1 MPTTPNVSKTAKA
14 FLMAH
19 LSSTPPPPHALEA
32 PTASDLTQAGSFQRP
47 IRQIATT
54 SGLSIDEIAKYIPSS
69 EELRV
74 MFGMKTARAANL
86 LACTAALGLGESSIS
101 YLDFLLAMG
110 AELEPQD
117 AIEAMLV
124 TQIGLAH
131 VGSMTAMGRMA
142 DATNDQVRESYSRI
156 AARMNQALLNQIE
169 ALRRHRARGSP
180 TVSVGQVTVNEG
192 GQAIVGT
199 VHTRSSNEK

>member
-1 MPTTPNVSKTAKA
+1 
-14 FLMAH
+14 MAH
-19 LSSTPPPPHALEA
+19 RSSTPPPPTLDA
-32 PTASDLTQAGSFQRP
+32 PIASHLTPTGSVQRP
-47 IRQIATT
+47 TRQIANTA
-54 SGLSIDEIAKYIPSS
+54 GLSIGEMAQYIPSP

-74 MFGMKTARAANL
+74 MFGMRTAHAANL
-86 LACTAALGLGESSIS
+86 MATTAVLGLGESSINF
-101 YLDFLLAMG
+101 LDLLLAMG

-131 VGSMTAMGRMA
+131 VGSMTALGKMA

-156 AARMNQALLNQIE
+156 AARMNQAFLNQID
-169 ALRRHRARGSP
+169 ALRRHRARSSP
-180 TVSVGQVTVNEG
+180 AVSVGQVTVNEG

-199 VHTRSSNEK
+199 VHAKASHEK

>member
-1 MPTTPNVSKTAKA
+1 
-14 FLMAH
+14 MAH
-19 LSSTPPPPHALEA
+19 RSSTPPPPPTPDA
-32 PTASDLTQAGSFQRP
+32 PSASNLTPTGSIQRP
-47 IRQIATT
+47 TRQIASTA
-54 SGLSIDEIAKYIPSS
+54 GLSIDEIAKYIPSP

-74 MFGMKTARAANL
+74 MFGMKTAHAANL
-86 LACTAALGLGESSIS
+86 LACTAVLGVGESSINF
-101 YLDFLLAMG
+101 LDFLLAMG

-131 VGSMTAMGRMA
+131 VGLMTAMGRMA
-142 DATNDQVRESYSRI
+142 DAKNDQARESYSRI

-169 ALRRHRARGSP
+169 ALRRHRARGRP
-180 TVSVGQVTVNEG
+180 AVRVGQVTVNEG

-199 VHTRSSNEK
+199 VQTRAVDEK

>member
-1 MPTTPNVSKTAKA
+1 
-14 FLMAH
+14 
-19 LSSTPPPPHALEA
+19 
-32 PTASDLTQAGSFQRP
+32 
-47 IRQIATT
+47 
-54 SGLSIDEIAKYIPSS
+54 
-69 EELRV
+69 
-74 MFGMKTARAANL
+74 MFGMRTDRAANL
-86 LACTAALGLGESSIS
+86 VATTAIMGLGESGTGFRD
-101 YLDFLLAMG
+101 LLLAMG

-142 DATNDQVRESYSRI
+142 DATNDQARESYSRI
-156 AARMNQALLNQIE
+156 AARMNQAYLNQID
-169 ALRRHRARGSP
+169 ALRRRRARSSL

-199 VHTRSSNEK
+199 VHAKARHEKRR